1 MHDGKVS
8 AEIDI
13 RRPAEDVFDF
23 LVSPQKIPLVLPGL
37 VENTDIPPLPL
48 VPGSRFRYRYQ
59 MYGVMLEGSWICRV
73 VERPSR
79 YEAETD
85 GDVPSSWLYELSERS
100 GTTHVS
106 LLVTYETPRSLVSR
120 IKSDVLV
127 RINQQEADAYFQNLK
142 TVLEMTEEG

>member
-13 RRPAEDVFDF
+13 ARPVEDVFDF

-37 VENTDIPPLPL
+37 VENTEIPPLPL
-48 VPGSRFRYRYQ
+48 VAGSRFRYRYQ

-73 VERPSR
+73 VERPSG

-85 GDVPSSWLYELSERS
+85 GDVPSTWVYELSERA